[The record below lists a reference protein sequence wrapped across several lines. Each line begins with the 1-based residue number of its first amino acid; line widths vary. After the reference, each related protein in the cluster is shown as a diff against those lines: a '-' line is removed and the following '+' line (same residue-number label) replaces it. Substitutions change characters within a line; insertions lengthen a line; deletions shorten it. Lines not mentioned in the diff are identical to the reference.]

1 MSDSVSPVV
10 LVVDGHPGVLE
21 VERRGLEAAG
31 FTVQTANTSEEAFR
45 QLEGGDVAVA
55 VIDLG
60 VAVLDD
66 TVLGELLVQAWPGVA
81 LLFVTGVPAM
91 AERATLPGPVLRKPY
106 HLSDLVAAVSELA
119 EHAAGSEPAD

>member
-1 MSDSVSPVV
+1 MSHPVSLTV
-10 LVVDGHPGVLE
+10 LVVDGHAAVLE

-31 FTVQTANTSEEAFR
+31 FIVQTATTSEQAFR

-60 VAVLDD
+60 VPAVDH
-66 TVLGELLVQAWPGVA
+66 TVVGELLLQAWPGIE

-91 AERATLPGPVLRKPY
+91 AEFVELPGPVLRKPF
-106 HLSDLVAAVSELA
+106 HLSDLVTTVARLA
-119 EHAAGSEPAD
+119 GQRARAEPAD